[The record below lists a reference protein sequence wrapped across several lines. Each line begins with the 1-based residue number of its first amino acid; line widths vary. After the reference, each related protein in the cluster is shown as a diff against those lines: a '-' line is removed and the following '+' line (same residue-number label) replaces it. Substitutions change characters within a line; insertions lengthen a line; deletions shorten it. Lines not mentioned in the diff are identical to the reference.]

1 MRKITAV
8 VIIALALFVS
18 VSAQGEKRNN
28 RSEERDAFREKIEQQ
43 FGDMIAKNKLEIEK
57 IKIELE
63 KNQLAQKEEM
73 MKEKPDW
80 SKVERTME
88 ESFVL
93 RNKIEKIHQQQFLT
107 IAKTLTPEERMK
119 MGKMHNMRKDHMRD
133 GNNNRMMEKKM
144 RGQHDGNG
152 PGNMGK

>member
-8 VIIALALFVS
+8 VITALALFVT
-18 VSAQGEKRNN
+18 VSAQGEKKNN
-28 RSEERDAFREKIEQQ
+28 RSEDREAFRAKIEQQ

-57 IKIELE
+57 IKVELE

-73 MKEKPDW
+73 MKDTPDW
-80 SKVERTME
+80 SKVEKTME
-88 ESFVL
+88 ASFVL

-119 MGKMHNMRKDHMRD
+119 MGKMLNMRNDHMRD
-133 GNNNRMMEKKM
+133 GNNKRMMDKKM
-144 RGQHDGNG
+144 RG
-152 PGNMGK
+152 